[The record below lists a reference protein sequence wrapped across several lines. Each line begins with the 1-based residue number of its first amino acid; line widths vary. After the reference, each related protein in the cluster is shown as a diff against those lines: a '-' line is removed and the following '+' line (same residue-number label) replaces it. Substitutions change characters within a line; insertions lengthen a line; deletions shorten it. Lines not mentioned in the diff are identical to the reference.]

1 MIALQS
7 MGRPEIPGYPNVT
20 SIRLPDGFKQTLDQF
35 LTSFQDQTGTYISRS
50 EFMVVSTYWYIDHL
64 LQANVET
71 VNQITT
77 HLKKFSQRHRGRNQ
91 KPHPES
97 PLDPSDESVFEA

>member
-1 MIALQS
+1 

-35 LTSFQDQTGTYISRS
+35 LTTFQSQTGTYISRS
-50 EFMVVSTYWYIDHL
+50 EFMVVATYWYIDHL

-77 HLKKFSQRHRGRNQ
+77 HLKKFSQRRQGKSMEQRV
-91 KPHPES
+91 KSPE
-97 PLDPSDESVFEA
+97 DPSDESVFEA